1 MNVLDSS
8 GWLEYFT
15 DGKYADTFEPIIEN
29 DEELLVPS
37 ICFYEVYK
45 VLNRELGKSKALDG
59 IALMA
64 NGKEVS
70 VDQEIALTAAQI
82 NAELKLP
89 MADSMIYAIS
99 QKHEAELWTL
109 DSDFQG
115 LEGVKY
121 FSKNI

>member
-15 DGKYADTFEPIIEN
+15 DDKYADVFEPIIEN

-89 MADSMIYAIS
+89 IADSMIYAIS
-99 QKHEAELWTL
+99 QKYEAELWTL
-109 DSDFQG
+109 DSDFEG

-121 FSKNI
+121 FSKKS

>member
-15 DGKYADTFEPIIEN
+15 DDKHADIFEPIIEN
-29 DEELLVPS
+29 DENLLVPS

-45 VLNRELGKSKALDG
+45 VLNRELGKSKAIDG

-70 VDQEIALTAAQI
+70 IDQELALTAAQI
-82 NAELKLP
+82 NAENKLP
-89 MADSMIYAIS
+89 MADSMIYAIAL
-99 QKHEAELWTL
+99 KYDAELWTL
-109 DSDFQG
+109 DSDFDG
-115 LEGVKY
+115 LPSVNF
-121 FSKNI
+121 FSKGK

>member
-1 MNVLDSS
+1 LNVLDSS

-15 DGKYADTFEPIIEN
+15 DDKHADVFEPIIEN
-29 DEELLVPS
+29 GENLMVPS

-70 VDQEIALTAAQI
+70 VDQELALTAAQI
-82 NAELKLP
+82 NAEHGLP
-89 MADSMIYAIS
+89 MADSMIYAIA
-99 QKHEAELWTL
+99 KKYDAILWTL
-109 DSDFQG
+109 DSDFEG
-115 LEGVKY
+115 LPGVNY
-121 FSKNI
+121 FSKKN

>member
-1 MNVLDSS
+1 LNVLDSS

-15 DGKYADTFEPIIEN
+15 DDKHADIFEPIIEN
-29 DEELLVPS
+29 DELLLVPS

-70 VDQEIALTAAQI
+70 IDQELALTAAQI
-82 NAELKLP
+82 NSENKLP
-89 MADSMIYAIS
+89 IADSMIYAIAL
-99 QKHEAELWTL
+99 KYDAELWTL
-109 DSDFQG
+109 DSDFES
-115 LEGVKY
+115 LPYVNY
-121 FSKNI
+121 FSKKE

>member
-15 DGKYADTFEPIIEN
+15 DDKHADVFEPIIEN
-29 DEELLVPS
+29 GENLMVPS

-70 VDQEIALTAAQI
+70 VDQELALTAAQI
-82 NAELKLP
+82 NAEHGLP
-89 MADSMIYAIS
+89 MADSMIYAIA
-99 QKHEAELWTL
+99 KKYDAILWTL
-109 DSDFQG
+109 DSDFEG
-115 LEGVKY
+115 LPGVNY
-121 FSKNI
+121 FSKKN

>member
-37 ICFYEVYK
+37 ICFYEMYK